1 MLFRSLERIFAR
13 DWVCPGL
20 AAEIPNAGD
29 YTTFAIGNQ
38 PVFSV
43 RGRDG
48 RIRTFSN
55 VCLHRMMILL
65 QGRGNIQ
72 RAICP
77 YHAWTYELD
86 GRLIGAPQMQRT
98 EGFRKEAFCLP
109 EIRTETWNG
118 WIYVTLNAGAPTIAE
133 DLAPLRE
140 LVERYDMAAYVP
152 IIHQEFRWKTNW
164 KLVNENF
171 MEGYHGPFAH
181 RATAGRGF
189 RVEDTQFGERSYDAF
204 TYHTFVRDETANY
217 GLAHPD
223 NKRLEGRWRS
233 TSVLPT
239 VYPTHMY
246 SLAPDYL
253 WYLSLRPQSTGEVL
267 VRLGVAIPPEVHA
280 SAGKATEFRQ
290 SMEQFF
296 DRVNAEDQRLV
307 EGIYAGSRAPLATS
321 GPLCWLE
328 QALHDFK
335 GYLARRL
342 TVDIAA

>member
-1 MLFRSLERIFAR
+1 
-13 DWVCPGL
+13 
-20 AAEIPNAGD
+20 
-29 YTTFAIGNQ
+29 
-38 PVFSV
+38 
-43 RGRDG
+43 
-48 RIRTFSN
+48 
-55 VCLHRMMILL
+55 MMILL

-133 DLAPLRE
+133 DLAPLRD

-152 IIHQEFRWKTNW
+152 IIHQEFHWKTNW

-189 RVEDTQFGERSYDAF
+189 QVEGTQFGERSYDAF

-335 GYLARRL
+335 SYLARRL